1 MLNNYMGSIV
11 KGVISLWLYPGSML
25 LIAIDFCR
33 VYVKFP
39 ICGYVLVCKV
49 KSHNSGNSCQ
59 VSSSV
64 TSVVRCLTCVLSL
77 LSFIDL
83 YCSAL
88 MLLRSSLVKTPRKAL
103 EAVMRVPSRD
113 DVCEDSSP
121 YCSPDLKQDALC
133 PRGPQRRHRR
143 VSAPWQAGS
152 HPFLAPRSS
161 CKDEPLS
168 LCFSWLWDSRL
179 RGRSEAGRKG
189 AAGYNSWFQ
198 PARPRVA
205 GGWISSRPEPHY
217 LLIVIP

>member
-1 MLNNYMGSIV
+1 MLNYMGSII

-64 TSVVRCLTCVLSL
+64 TPSVVRCLTCVLSL

-88 MLLRSSLVKTPRKAL
+88 VLLRRSLVKTPRKAL

-133 PRGPQRRHRR
+133 PWGPQRRHRR

-152 HPFLAPRSS
+152 HLYSAPRSS
-161 CKDEPLS
+161 CKMSHCPSAS
-168 LCFSWLWDSRL
+168 LDYGTEDLEAGVRPEGRGQHTSFKK
-179 RGRSEAGRKG
+179 GRSRIQQLVPASSAQGCRRLD
-189 AAGYNSWFQ
+189 FQ
-198 PARPRVA
+198 
-205 GGWISSRPEPHY
+205 
-217 LLIVIP
+217 